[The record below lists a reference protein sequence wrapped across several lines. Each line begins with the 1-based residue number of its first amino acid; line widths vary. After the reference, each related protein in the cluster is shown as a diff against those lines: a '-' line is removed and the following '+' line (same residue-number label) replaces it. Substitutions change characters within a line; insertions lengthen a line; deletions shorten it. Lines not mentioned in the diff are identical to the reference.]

1 MASRS
6 HDQTEQLQ
14 LLGGGRLPTPESP
27 SASLLEAFPNR
38 FPQRPY
44 VIAIS
49 FPEYTSLCPV
59 TGQPDFGTIVLEY
72 IPDTLC
78 VESKSLKLYLF
89 AFRNH
94 QSFMETT
101 TNTILEDVCSV
112 LSPCWCRVKGLFVP
126 RGGTRINVYA
136 EYFKDNMPAPR
147 AGQVREAVAAW
158 RMEMHPDN
166 A

>member
-112 LSPCWCRVKGLFVP
+112 ISPCWCRVRGLFVP
-126 RGGTRINVYA
+126 RGGTRIDVFA
-136 EYFKDNMPAPR
+136 EQYKELPSPR
-147 AGQVREAVAAW
+147 SVLVREAVAAW
-158 RMEMHPDN
+158 RAEPYLVGR
-166 A
+166 

>member
-14 LLGGGRLPTPESP
+14 LLGGGRLPTPDGP

-72 IPDTLC
+72 IPDALC

-89 AFRNH
+89 AYRNH

-101 TNTILEDVCSV
+101 TNTILEDLCSV
-112 LSPCWCRVKGLFVP
+112 IAPCWCRVRGLFVP
-126 RGGTRINVYA
+126 RGGTRIDVFA
-136 EYFKDNMPAPR
+136 EQYKDLPAER
-147 AGQVREAVAAW
+147 AAQVREAVAAW
-158 RMEMHPDN
+158 RSEPYL
-166 A
+166 AGR